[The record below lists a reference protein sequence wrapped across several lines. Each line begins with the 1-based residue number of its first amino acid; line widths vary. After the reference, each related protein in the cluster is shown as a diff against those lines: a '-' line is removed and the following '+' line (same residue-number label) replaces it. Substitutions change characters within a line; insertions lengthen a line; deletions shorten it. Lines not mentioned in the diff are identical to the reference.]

1 MKKFLISLMFIFLS
15 ITFVTGGVCLLQ
27 GCSYSTP
34 GNGGGGNTESPETP
48 ENPDPE
54 DPDEDVNPNWTT
66 THNFTINTKV
76 KQIGGDTY
84 YPDYSS
90 TNSSDKYQVASTGC
104 FDIYWYCDDGST
116 GNLTSSSESY
126 EYISSQGLSYT
137 TSASNSTNKLG
148 LINATYTYNNIFS
161 YKRYAKIVPH
171 VNGSY
176 TSKYKYTKNPSGST
190 YSSNPVYIYGSG
202 DITANESTAKSGC
215 THSLTGTY
223 TVYFAE
229 GATYYFYGSS
239 LVGQG
244 NTAVATRTGYAGEYV
259 YMPDFT
265 GKTPVGYTFAGWTWD
280 PNGSTVYKKGDGFN
294 VNNNYNPHVSWT
306 SFHAKFVGNTVNLTL
321 HADGGSIVST
331 TGWTGSGASVYR
343 SNSYGDYLYDTALPT
358 PTRTGYTFIGWRK
371 NFLDVYSY
379 ANWINQ
385 KTDTSSKVDVT
396 FTNKVMNMEP
406 NRCYHLVNGS
416 YEAYTYS
423 VSLPVAGRYRMRYYG
438 YTDRTDGNYAGLFR
452 VSTNGSTIKSVEET
466 QIKATSRTYYEQ
478 LIDVTEKTTAGV
490 YFSWNY
496 AGMCHLDNIVLELM
510 YPTSGAYPS
519 DALVGK
525 YYDYH
530 NDETLYA
537 QWEINTYTLTV
548 NYYGGT
554 SRQTNT
560 TNLSVTAS
568 SCSPTSATITT
579 GNSAKFTHT
588 YSTASYTLTMARANT
603 SYNYYI
609 AIGAIPSTSSSLNSK
624 AYTWT
629 PTADTSISV
638 YIYQRYQ
645 ISYSSNNGS
654 GTAPS
659 TQYKIHG
666 SSITLG
672 TNSLTRTSYTA
683 NGWNTNSSGTGTQ
696 YASGATYS
704 DNSTSRTLYAN
715 WTPKTCTLNVKIMTS
730 TNGSA
735 YTNSAT
741 GGEVIV
747 GYRENL
753 DDNMTYECISPVTE
767 ESWSNPSV
775 LISQLVTFAPTAN
788 TGYVF
793 AGMSTS
799 TSAPYNTSNLSFTP
813 TTQGASYT
821 YYAYFNKLSGNI
833 VKYVSKNSA
842 TYSNISVENVG
853 GNKFKQNAD
862 GFWESQNWGFH
873 NSYALAKVSFTLTNT
888 ANVVFDV
895 INYAESTYD
904 FGIFS
909 NLNSTLTASN
919 AEDSSNVK
927 LSFKG
932 NQKSSVQNVIYE
944 NVSPGTYYVYV
955 KYRKDGSANA
965 NNDSLQFRIA
975 TEISNDSYFYF
986 EDGYFPQSYVGDALN
1001 STLGS
1006 TTNITFDRNLKY
1018 LDASGNTVSIPI
1030 YTYSG
1035 EKYAKVTKNSV
1046 TKWFKMEKIKWR
1058 LSDYDGNVA
1067 STWIGRGKFNS
1078 NIKVV
1083 SDRVLWVGAITR
1095 ANTKEG
1101 WKFNESN
1108 MRTYFSEIYKK
1119 NGASV
1124 SGEMPT
1130 FGISYNEKSYYYGP
1144 AGQQEKVKYTTSSYS
1159 GINIATEE
1167 EIKMNLTDL
1176 RARASDMVAFIL
1188 GLNEDSYCDYW
1199 TRELGGSLK
1208 NGKMITNSG
1217 MTKSAWLQNFYG
1229 VRFSLRMSE
1238 GSRV

>member
-1 MKKFLISLMFIFLS
+1 MKKFMISLMFIFLS
-15 ITFVTGGVCLLQ
+15 ITFVAGGVCLLQ

-34 GNGGGGNTESPETP
+34 GNGGDSSETP
-48 ENPDPE
+48 EEPNPE
-54 DPDEDVNPNWTT
+54 DPDEDINPNWTT

-76 KQIGGDTY
+76 KQIGEERY

-90 TNSSDKYQVASTGC
+90 TNSSEKYTVASRGC
-104 FDIYWYCDDGST
+104 FDIYWYCNDGSA

-171 VNGSY
+171 VNGAY
-176 TSKYKYTKNPSGST
+176 ISKYRYVGNQDGAFWD
-190 YSSNPVYIYGSG
+190 SNPVYIYGNSG
-202 DITANESTAKSGC
+202 ITAYESTAKNGC

-223 TVYFAE
+223 TVYFVM
-229 GATYYFYGSS
+229 GATYYFYGSW
-239 LVGQG
+239 LVGQN
-244 NTAVATRTGYAGEYV
+244 NTTIATRDGYAGESI
-259 YMPDFT
+259 YMPYFT

-280 PNGSTVYKKGDGFN
+280 PNGSAVHSVRSSFS
-294 VNNNYNPHVSWT
+294 VNDSYNPHVSWT
-306 SFHAKFVGNTVNLTL
+306 SFHASFVGNDVKLTL
-321 HADGGSIVST
+321 NADGGSMPST
-331 TGWTGSGASVYR
+331 TGWTGSGTSVYK
-343 SNSYGDYLYDTALPT
+343 SNSYGSTLYNTALPT

-371 NFLDVYSY
+371 NLLDVYSY

-385 KTDTSSKVDVT
+385 KTDTSGKTDVT
-396 FTNKVMNMEP
+396 FTDKVMNMDP
-406 NRCYHLVNGS
+406 TRCYHSVNGS
-416 YEAYTYS
+416 AEAYTYS

-452 VSTNGSTIKSVEET
+452 VSTNESTIKSVEET

-510 YPTSGAYPS
+510 YPTSGAYPT
-519 DALVGK
+519 DALVNQ
-525 YYDYH
+525 YYSLK

-537 QWEINTYTLTV
+537 QWEINTYNLTV
-548 NYYGGT
+548 KYYGGT
-554 SRQTNT
+554 SNQTNI
-560 TNLSVTAS
+560 TNLNVTAS
-568 SCSPTSATITT
+568 SCNPTSATITT
-579 GNSAKFTHT
+579 GNSAVFSHT
-588 YSTASYTLTMARANT
+588 YSTSSYILTMARANT
-603 SYNYYI
+603 AYNYYI
-609 AIGAIPSTSSSLNSK
+609 AIDAIPTTSSSLNSK
-624 AYTWT
+624 TYSWT
-629 PTADTSISV
+629 PTANKTISV

-645 ISYSSNNGS
+645 ISYSSNHGS

-666 SSITLG
+666 TAITLK

-730 TNGSA
+730 TNGST

-741 GGEVIV
+741 GGKIIV
-747 GYRENL
+747 GYKYN
-753 DDNMTYECISPVTE
+753 D
-767 ESWSNPSV
+767 SNIVRPTSSTSSSNSLSVSSV
-775 LISQLVTFAPTAN
+775 LISQLVTFTPTAN

-799 TSAPYNTSNLSFTP
+799 SSAPYNTTNLSFTP
-813 TTQGASYT
+813 TGEGASYT

-842 TYSNISVENVG
+842 TYSDISVSNISG
-853 GNKFKQNAD
+853 HQFKQNAD
-862 GFWESQNWGFH
+862 GFWESQNWGIH

-895 INYAESTYD
+895 ISYGESNFD

-909 NLNSTLTASN
+909 NLNSTLT
-919 AEDSSNVK
+919 SSNTADSTNVK
-927 LSFKG
+927 KSFKG
-932 NQKSSVQNVIYE
+932 LASSAVQNVIYE

-955 KYRKDGSANA
+955 KYRKDGSTNA

-975 TEISNDSYFYF
+975 TEISNDSYYYF

-1001 STLGS
+1001 STLSS
-1006 TTNITFDRNLKY
+1006 TTSITFDRNLKY
-1018 LDASGNTVSIPI
+1018 LDASGNTISIPI

-1035 EKYAKVTKNSV
+1035 VKYAKVTKNSV

-1058 LSDYDGNVA
+1058 LSDYDGNVTN
-1067 STWIGRGKFNS
+1067 TWIGRGKFNS

-1083 SDRVLWVGAITR
+1083 SDRVLWVGAVSR
-1095 ANTKEG
+1095 DNTKEG
-1101 WKFNESN
+1101 WSFNSSN
-1108 MRTYFSEIYKK
+1108 MRTYFAEIYKK

-1144 AGQQEKVKYTTSSYS
+1144 AGQQEKVKYTTSSYT

-1167 EIKMNLTDL
+1167 EIKINLTDL
-1176 RARASDMVAFIL
+1176 RAKASDMVAFIL

>member
-1 MKKFLISLMFIFLS
+1 MFIFLS
-15 ITFVTGGVCLLQ
+15 ITFVAGGVCLLQ

-34 GNGGGGNTESPETP
+34 GNGGDSSETP
-48 ENPDPE
+48 EEPDPE
-54 DPDEDVNPNWTT
+54 DPDDDETKADGTTFNWS
-66 THNFTINTKV
+66 FYIRL
-76 KQIGGDTY
+76 KQIGGETY
-84 YPDYSS
+84 YPDYLS
-90 TNSSDKYQVASTGC
+90 TDESYKYTIANMCC
-104 FDIYWYCDDGST
+104 FDVYWYDENGSAA
-116 GNLTSSSESY
+116 NLTSDSESY
-126 EYISSQGLSYT
+126 ETISSVGGLTYA
-137 TSASNSTNKLG
+137 TSDTSSKNYKKG
-148 LINATYTYNNIFS
+148 LINATYKYSSIWNFKRWLKIEPHINNNRAQFAGISGRGPS
-161 YKRYAKIVPH
+161 YRY
-171 VNGSY
+171 VNGSSY
-176 TSKYKYTKNPSGST
+176 TSTDTSAKNGAST
-190 YSSNPVYIYGSG
+190 
-202 DITANESTAKSGC
+202 TLE
-215 THSLTGTY
+215 GTY
-223 TVYFAE
+223 GLYFKE

-244 NTAVATRTGYAGEYV
+244 NTYLTTTNGYAGGSI
-259 YMPDFT
+259 YMPSFT
-265 GKTPVGYTFAGWTWD
+265 GKTPIGYTFAGWTWD

-294 VNNNYNPHVSWT
+294 VNNSYNPHVSWT
-306 SFHAKFVGNTVNLTL
+306 SFHASFVGNDVSLSLN
-321 HADGGSIVST
+321 ADGGSISTT
-331 TGWTGSGASVYR
+331 TGWTGSGTSVYR
-343 SNSYGDYLYDTALPT
+343 SNSYGSSLYDTALPT

-371 NFLDVYSY
+371 NLLDVYSY

-385 KTDTSSKVDVT
+385 KTDTSGKIDVT

-452 VSTNGSTIKSVEET
+452 VSTNESTIKSVEET

-478 LIDVTEKTTAGV
+478 LIDVTEKTTAGI

-510 YPTSGAYPS
+510 YPTSGAYPT
-519 DALVGK
+519 DALVDK
-525 YYDYH
+525 YYSLK

-666 SSITLG
+666 TSITLG

-730 TNGSA
+730 TNGST

-741 GGEVIV
+741 GGSVSI
-747 GYRENL
+747 GYKF
-753 DDNMTYECISPVTE
+753 S
-767 ESWSNPSV
+767 SNNTIYSTSSFLNSSSLSV
-775 LISQLVTFAPTAN
+775 SALISQLVTFTPTAN

-793 AGMSTS
+793 AGISTS
-799 TSAPYNTSNLSFTP
+799 TSAPYNTTNLSFTP

-853 GNKFKQNAD
+853 GYQFKQNAD
-862 GFWESQNWGFH
+862 GFWESKNWGVH

-895 INYAESTYD
+895 ISYGESNFD

-909 NLNSTLTASN
+909 NLNSTLT
-919 AEDSSNVK
+919 SSNTVDSTNVK
-927 LSFKG
+927 KSFKG
-932 NQKSSVQNVIYE
+932 LSSSGVQSVIYE

-975 TEISNDSYFYF
+975 TEISNDSYYYF
-986 EDGYFPQSYVGDALN
+986 EDGYFPQSYVGDSLN
-1001 STLGS
+1001 STLNS
-1006 TTNITFDRNLKY
+1006 ASSSSLTFDRNLKY
-1018 LDASGNTVSIPI
+1018 LDASGSTVSIPI

-1067 STWIGRGKFNS
+1067 STWTGRGKFNS

-1083 SDRVLWVGAITR
+1083 SDRVLWVGAVSR
-1095 ANTKEG
+1095 ENTKEG
-1101 WKFNESN
+1101 WSFNSSN

>member
-1 MKKFLISLMFIFLS
+1 M
-15 ITFVTGGVCLLQ
+15 Q

-34 GNGGGGNTESPETP
+34 GNGGDSSETP
-48 ENPDPE
+48 EEPAPD
-54 DPDEDVNPNWTT
+54 DPDEDINPNWTT

-76 KQIGGDTY
+76 KQIGGEKY

-90 TNSSDKYQVASTGC
+90 TDSSYKYTVANMGC
-104 FDIYWYCDDGST
+104 FDIYWYCDDGSA

-161 YKRYAKIVPH
+161 YKRYAKIVLH
-171 VNGSY
+171 SNG
-176 TSKYKYTKNPSGST
+176 TRST
-190 YSSNPVYIYGSG
+190 YLGVRNSSNVGTISSYAYIYGSSG
-202 DITANESTAKSGC
+202 VTLSSSTAQSGATC
-215 THSLTGTY
+215 SLTGTY
-223 TVYFAE
+223 TVYFQE
-229 GATYYFYGSS
+229 GATFYFYGASE
-239 LVGQG
+239 VGQYS
-244 NTAVATRTGYAGEYV
+244 TVLTSKAGYANQSLT
-259 YMPDFT
+259 MPYFS
-265 GKTPVGYTFAGWTWD
+265 GKTPLGKTFSAWQWAAGSEKFAA
-280 PNGSTVYKKGDGFN
+280 GSSTFDIDSH
-294 VNNNYNPHVSWT
+294 YNPHVEWST
-306 SFHAKFVGNTVNLTL
+306 FRPLFTGNSMKLTL
-321 HADGGSIVST
+321 DANGGSISTT
-331 TGWTGSGASVYR
+331 TGWTGSGTSVYR
-343 SNSYGDYLYDTALPT
+343 SNSYGSSLYDTALPT

-371 NFLDVYSY
+371 NLLDVYSY

-385 KTDTSSKVDVT
+385 KTDTSGKTDVT
-396 FTNKVMNMEP
+396 FTNKVMNMDP
-406 NRCYHLVNGS
+406 TRCYHSVNGS
-416 YEAYTYS
+416 AEAYTYS

-452 VSTNGSTIKSVEET
+452 VSTNESTIKSVEET

-510 YPTSGAYPS
+510 YPASGAYPS
-519 DALVGK
+519 DALVDK
-525 YYDYH
+525 YYSLK

-624 AYTWT
+624 TYSWIPSSNVSINVYVYQQYT
-629 PTADTSISV
+629 
-638 YIYQRYQ
+638 
-645 ISYSSNNGS
+645 ISYNLNHGS

-659 TQYKIHG
+659 AQYKIHG
-666 SSITLG
+666 TSITLG

-704 DNSTSRTLYAN
+704 DSSTSRTLYAN
-715 WTPKTCTLNVKIMTS
+715 WTPKTCTVTVKMKTS
-730 TNGSA
+730 TNGST

-741 GGEVIV
+741 GGKVIV
-747 GYRENL
+747 GYKENL
-753 DDNMTYECISPVTE
+753 DDNLTYELISPVTE

-775 LISQLVTFAPTAN
+775 LISQLVTFNPTAN

-799 TSAPYNTSNLSFTP
+799 SSAPYNTTNLSFTP

-853 GNKFKQNAD
+853 GYKFKQNVD

-927 LSFKG
+927 QSFKG
-932 NQKSSVQNVIYE
+932 KQMSNVQNVIYE

-975 TEISNDSYFYF
+975 TEISNDSYYYF

-1001 STLGS
+1001 STLSS
-1006 TTNITFDRNLKY
+1006 TTSITFDRNLKY
-1018 LDASGNTVSIPI
+1018 FDASGNTISIPI

-1058 LSDYDGNVA
+1058 LSDYDGNVTN
-1067 STWIGRGKFNS
+1067 TWIGRGKFNS

-1083 SDRVLWVGAITR
+1083 SDRVLWVGAVSR
-1095 ANTKEG
+1095 DNTKEG
-1101 WKFNESN
+1101 WSFNSSN
-1108 MRTYFSEIYKK
+1108 MRAYFSEIYKK

-1144 AGQQEKVKYTTSSYS
+1144 AGQQEKVEYTISSCS

-1167 EIKMNLTDL
+1167 EIKINLTDL
-1176 RARASDMVAFIL
+1176 RAKASDMVAFIL
-1188 GLNEDSYCDYW
+1188 GFNEDSYCDYW

-1208 NGKMITNSG
+1208 NGKIITNSG

>member
-1 MKKFLISLMFIFLS
+1 MKKFMISLMFIFLS
-15 ITFVTGGVCLLQ
+15 ITFVAGGVCLLQ

-34 GNGGGGNTESPETP
+34 GNGGDSSETP
-48 ENPDPE
+48 EEPDPE
-54 DPDEDVNPNWTT
+54 DPDEGINPNWTT

-76 KQIGGDTY
+76 KQIGGEKY

-90 TNSSDKYQVASTGC
+90 TDSSYKYTVANMGC
-104 FDIYWYCDDGST
+104 FDIYWYCDDGSA

-161 YKRYAKIVPH
+161 YKRYAKIVLH
-171 VNGSY
+171 SNG
-176 TSKYKYTKNPSGST
+176 TRST
-190 YSSNPVYIYGSG
+190 YLGVRNSSNAGTISSYAYIYGSSG
-202 DITANESTAKSGC
+202 VTLSSSTAQSGATC
-215 THSLTGTY
+215 SLTGTY
-223 TVYFAE
+223 TVYFQE
-229 GATYYFYGSS
+229 GATFYFYGASE
-239 LVGQG
+239 VGQYS
-244 NTAVATRTGYAGEYV
+244 TVLTSKAGYANQSLT
-259 YMPDFT
+259 MPYFG
-265 GKTPVGYTFAGWTWD
+265 GKTPLGKTFSAWQWAAGSEKFAA
-280 PNGSTVYKKGDGFN
+280 GSSTFDIDSH
-294 VNNNYNPHVSWT
+294 YNPHVEWST
-306 SFHAKFVGNTVNLTL
+306 FRPLFTGNSMKLTL
-321 HADGGSIVST
+321 DANGGSISTT
-331 TGWTGSGASVYR
+331 TGWTGSGTSVYR
-343 SNSYGDYLYDTALPT
+343 SNSYGSSLYDTALPT

-371 NFLDVYSY
+371 NLLDVYSY

-452 VSTNGSTIKSVEET
+452 VSTNESTIKSVEET

-478 LIDVTEKTTAGV
+478 LIDVTEKTTAGI

-510 YPTSGAYPS
+510 YPTSGAYPT
-519 DALVGK
+519 DALVDK
-525 YYDYH
+525 YYSLK

-638 YIYQRYQ
+638 YIYQRYM
-645 ISYSSNNGS
+645 ISYASNYGS
-654 GTAPS
+654 GTTPA
-659 TQYKIHG
+659 TQYKRHG
-666 SSITLG
+666 STITLA
-672 TNSLTRTSYTA
+672 TNGFTRTSYTA

-730 TNGSA
+730 TNGST

-741 GGEVIV
+741 GGKVIV
-747 GYRENL
+747 GYKYN
-753 DDNMTYECISPVTE
+753 D
-767 ESWSNPSV
+767 SNIICPASSTSSSNSLSASSV

-799 TSAPYNTSNLSFTP
+799 TSAPYNTTNLSFTP

-853 GNKFKQNAD
+853 GYQFKQNAD
-862 GFWESQNWGFH
+862 GFWESKNWGVH

-888 ANVVFDV
+888 ADVVFDV
-895 INYAESTYD
+895 ISYGESNFD

-909 NLNSTLTASN
+909 NLNSTLT
-919 AEDSSNVK
+919 SSNTADSTDVK
-927 LSFKG
+927 KSFKG
-932 NQKSSVQNVIYE
+932 LASSAVQNVIYE
-944 NVSPGTYYVYV
+944 NVSAGTYYVYV

-975 TEISNDSYFYF
+975 TEISNDSYYYF

-1018 LDASGNTVSIPI
+1018 LDASGSTISIPI

-1058 LSDYDGNVA
+1058 LSDYDENLT

-1083 SDRVLWVGAITR
+1083 SDRVLWVGAVSR
-1095 ANTKEG
+1095 ENTKEG
-1101 WKFNESN
+1101 WSFDSSN

-1124 SGEMPT
+1124 SDEKPT
-1130 FGISYNEKSYYYGP
+1130 FETSYNEKSYYYGP

-1167 EIKMNLTDL
+1167 EIKENLTDL

-1217 MTKSAWLQNFYG
+1217 ITKSAWLQNFYG